1 MDVCIIQE
9 MLDKKEIESINWCSA
24 EKQLADCLTK
34 ASVSCTKLISMLNGE
49 SGMLKTI

>member
-24 EKQLADCLTK
+24 EKQLADCLTI